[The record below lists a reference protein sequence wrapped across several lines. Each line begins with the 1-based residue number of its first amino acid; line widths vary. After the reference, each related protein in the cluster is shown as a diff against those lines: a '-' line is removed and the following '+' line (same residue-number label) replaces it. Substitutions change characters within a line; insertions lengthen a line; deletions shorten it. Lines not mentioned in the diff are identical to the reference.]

1 MSEYFVGEIRMFGG
15 NFEPMDWAFCDGRT
29 LQISDYDVLYTLI
42 GTTYGG
48 NGSTNFNLP
57 DLRGRIPIHMGQGPN
72 LTNRLIGGSFGAE
85 GVTLQAANIPAHTH
99 VINTGAAATTAAPA
113 NNYPGNS
120 VGFNLYS
127 SAAAPDSTMNPAA
140 VEASGGVPGPQPHSN
155 LMPTLC
161 VNFIIALSG
170 IYPDRP

>member
-1 MSEYFVGEIRMFGG
+1 MSDQFVGEIRMFGG
-15 NFEPMDWAFCDGRT
+15 NFAPVEWAFCDGST
-29 LQISDYDVLYTLI
+29 LRISDYQTLFTVI

-48 NGSTNFNLP
+48 DGVQNFKLP
-57 DLRGRIPIHMGQGPN
+57 DLRGRVPIHMGQGPN
-72 LTNRLIGGSFGAE
+72 LTNRPIGSAFGEE

-99 VINTGAAATTAAPA
+99 VISAGGDATTAAPA

-127 SAAAPDSTMNPAA
+127 STVTPDNTMNPAA
-140 VEASGGVPGPQPHSN
+140 VEPYGAIGVLPHSN

-161 VNFIIALSG
+161 VNFIIALNG
-170 IYPDRP
+170 VYPQRS